1 MESILFKNHISEV
14 IVLPKKR
21 VSNWQI
27 GYVIT
32 TGKRATSEKR
42 FGIFTKY
49 ERIKGVFNHNGLFET
64 DRFECTIEEYNE
76 TRERYYIED
85 DVFYA
90 KPYCVIK
97 MDNGSQHRQDF
108 QTIDE
113 LNVFVKSLQQIGTHI
128 IIK

>member
-14 IVLPKKR
+14 IVLPKEKT
-21 VSNWQI
+21 SNWQV
-27 GYVIT
+27 GRVVA
-32 TGKRATSEKR
+32 TGKRATGEKR

-49 ERIKGVFNHNGLFET
+49 ERIKGVFNHNGLFDT
-64 DRFECTIEEYNE
+64 DQFECTIEEYNA
-76 TRERYYIED
+76 TSERYYIED

-97 MDNGSQHRQDF
+97 MDNGSTHRQHF
-108 QTIDE
+108 QTVDE
-113 LNVFVKSLQQIGTHI
+113 LNAFVKSLQLISTHI